1 MESATKERINFETK
15 VRHPEPY
22 FVMVWGWLM
31 SGLVSSTSPGVIH
44 PPNIATNNKLDEE
57 KTAFQFILIFF
68 NIFFP
73 NKILLLL
80 QSSIEQDFYQC
91 GKFEILR
98 GVLIGQLLSLEPSY
112 WLNLGYWLR
121 ALSLLISSI
130 YWALMWC
137 VVSFVASNLS
147 LPSLA
152 AAMETISKLSSQ
164 HFQN

>member
-1 MESATKERINFETK
+1 M
-15 VRHPEPY
+15 
-22 FVMVWGWLM
+22 M
-31 SGLVSSTSPGVIH
+31 SGLVSSTSPGVIHPPNIAFSSSTRDSQSSVTDMSWSPGVIH

-137 VVSFVASNLS
+137 VVPFVASNLS

-152 AAMETISKLSSQ
+152 AAIETISKLSSQ